1 MFIEVSSN
9 SEKRIINACEI
20 VFIERSSNGSMIRF
34 AHLVGNNGKMA
45 MSVDQPYDYLL
56 SLLVGVKE

>member
-9 SEKRIINACEI
+9 SEKRIINAREI
-20 VFIERSSNGSMIRF
+20 VSVRQSNGKCIIRF
-34 AHLVGNNGKMA
+34 TSSVIGANNELT
-45 MSVDQPYDYLL
+45 VDQSYDYLL

>member
-9 SEKRIINACEI
+9 SVKRIVNASEI
-20 VFIERSSNGSMIRF
+20 VSVRQENGKCIIRF
-34 AHLVGNNGKMA
+34 ASPIIGVNTELT
-45 MSVDQPYDYLL
+45 VDQSYDELL

>member
-9 SEKRIINACEI
+9 SEKRIINAREI
-20 VFIERSSNGSMIRF
+20 VSVRQDEGKCVIRF
-34 AHLVGNNGKMA
+34 TSPVIGINTELT
-45 MSVDQPYDYLL
+45 VDQPYDYLL

>member
-20 VFIERSSNGSMIRF
+20 VSVRQDEVKCVIRF
-34 AHLVGNNGKMA
+34 TSPVIGVNTELT
-45 MSVDQPYDYLL
+45 VDQSYDELL
-56 SLLVGVKE
+56 SLLVGAKE

>member
-9 SEKRIINACEI
+9 SEKRIINAREI
-20 VFIERSSNGSMIRF
+20 VSVRQDEGKCVIRF
-34 AHLVGNNGKMA
+34 TSPVIGVNTELT
-45 MSVDQPYDYLL
+45 VDQSYDELL

>member
-9 SEKRIINACEI
+9 SEKFIINTREIVSIRIGDNCRIIE
-20 VFIERSSNGSMIRF
+20 F
-34 AHLVGNNGKMA
+34 AHAVNCKSTRLLVDE
-45 MSVDQPYDYLL
+45 SYEYLL

>member
-20 VFIERSSNGSMIRF
+20 VSVRQDEGKCVIRF
-34 AHLVGNNGKMA
+34 TSPVIGVNTELT
-45 MSVDQPYDYLL
+45 VDQSYEELL
-56 SLLVGVKE
+56 GLLVGVKE

>member
-20 VFIERSSNGSMIRF
+20 VSVRQDEGKCVIRF
-34 AHLVGNNGKMA
+34 SEPVYGVNKDLT
-45 MSVDQPYDYLL
+45 VDQSYDELL
-56 SLLVGVKE
+56 SILVGVKE